1 MASDG
6 TPINAVLLGRVM
18 SLVKNHIDLQ
28 QSHLW
33 VVYPRTGQHD
43 GNLHV
48 QIVGIW
54 EPETLS
60 KDECQTDGSLAQ
72 ESVESTP
79 EPAVSEFED
88 DYFSIRGEVIYHSQE
103 KEFLV
108 VKIKQAPRKNDDKP
122 KFFKLTLAGNVG
134 GKLVGHFG
142 EFHVQ
147 RQGNDLLIQ
156 ECHDIGSLPI
166 RRPRPG
172 GPGGGRPFD
181 RKFSGQSRR
190 PGDRGGDR
198 GGQNFREGFREGFR
212 DGGPRPERPDRE
224 KAGDLPSS
232 APKARP
238 TPKPNLDRSDKS
250 SERPSTFVSPR
261 KPVIG
266 DKNPPQS

>member
-48 QIVGIW
+48 QIVGVW

-60 KDECQTDGSLAQ
+60 KEENQTDDSTAGD
-72 ESVESTP
+72 VVKSTP
-79 EPAVSEFED
+79 KLIAVSEFED

-103 KEFLV
+103 KEYLV

-122 KFFKLTLAGNVG
+122 KFFKLTLKGNVG

-142 EFHVQ
+142 EFHIQ

-172 GPGGGRPFD
+172 GGGGRPFD

-198 GGQNFREGFREGFR
+198 GDRGFREG
-212 DGGPRPERPDRE
+212 GQRPDRPDRE
-224 KAGDLPSS
+224 RTGDRPQS
-232 APKARP
+232 PVKVRP
-238 TPKPNLDRSDKS
+238 TPRPNPDRSDKP
-250 SERPSTFVSPR
+250 SERPSNFVSPR